1 MDSLV
6 SPDWLAAHWGDE
18 DMVVLDASKHLP
30 DVERDP
36 RSDFEK
42 AHIPGARFL
51 DLASLT
57 DTASAVPGA
66 LPRREQLADRL
77 GALGVG
83 TDSRIVLY
91 DDSAI
96 KSAARAWF
104 MLRLFG
110 HDRVA
115 ILDGGWA
122 KWRSEDRPV
131 ESGSVAPEEVVYE
144 ARPERAIVR
153 TKKDM
158 LANLDSGVEQV
169 VDARDADRFTGASV
183 DTVHDL
189 PGGHIPGARNLF
201 FRDLFREDGTYRT
214 LPELRAAVAKAG
226 IEPDRPIVASCGS
239 GMTASVGLF
248 ALHLIGRDD
257 TALYDGSWAEWG
269 ADADT
274 PKELGTAS

>member
-6 SPDWLAAHWGDE
+6 STDWLAAHWGDE
-18 DMVVLDASKHLP
+18 DLVVLDATRHLP
-30 DVERDP
+30 GVERDP

-51 DLASLT
+51 DLATLT
-57 DTASAVPGA
+57 DTASPVPGA

-77 GALGVG
+77 GALGVD
-83 TDSRIVLY
+83 TDSRVVLY

-96 KSAARAWF
+96 RSAARAWF

-110 HDRVA
+110 HDRAA

-122 KWRSEDRPV
+122 KWNAEDRPV
-131 ESGSVAPEEVVYE
+131 ESGSIPPEQVVYE
-144 ARPERAIVR
+144 ARPERLVVR
-153 TKKDM
+153 TKQDM
-158 LANLDSGVEQV
+158 LANLDSGAEQV
-169 VDARDADRFTGASV
+169 VDARDADRFTGATV

-201 FRDLFREDGTYRT
+201 FRDLFREDGTYRPI
-214 LPELRAAVAKAG
+214 PELREAVAKAG
-226 IEPDRPIVASCGS
+226 IEPDRPITASCGS
-239 GMTASVGLF
+239 GMTASVVLF

-257 TALYDGSWAEWG
+257 TSLYDGSWAEWG

>member
-6 SPDWLAAHWGDE
+6 STDWLAAHWGDE
-18 DMVVLDASKHLP
+18 DLVVLDATRHLP
-30 DVERDP
+30 GVDRDP
-36 RSDFEK
+36 RSDYEK

-51 DLASLT
+51 DLATLT
-57 DTASAVPGA
+57 DTASPVPGA

-77 GALGVG
+77 GALGVI
-83 TDSRIVLY
+83 TDSRVVLY

-96 KSAARAWF
+96 RSAARAWF

-110 HDRVA
+110 HDRAA

-122 KWRSEDRPV
+122 KWNAEDRPV
-131 ESGSVAPEEVVYE
+131 ESGSFAPEQVVYE
-144 ARPERAIVR
+144 ARPERPVVR
-153 TKKDM
+153 TKQDM
-158 LANLDSGVEQV
+158 LANLDSGAEQV
-169 VDARDADRFTGASV
+169 VDARDADRFTGATV

-201 FRDLFREDGTYRT
+201 FRDLFRKDGTYRPI
-214 LPELRAAVAKAG
+214 PELREAVAKAG
-226 IEPDRPIVASCGS
+226 IEPDRPITASCGS
-239 GMTASVGLF
+239 GMTASVVLF

-274 PKELGTAS
+274 PKETGPAS

>member
-6 SPDWLAAHWGDE
+6 STDWLAAHLGEPD
-18 DMVVLDASKHLP
+18 VVALDATRHLP
-30 DVERDP
+30 GVERDP
-36 RSDFEK
+36 QEDFRA

-57 DTASAVPGA
+57 DRDSAVPGA
-66 LPRREQLADRL
+66 LPTGEQLAERL
-77 GALGVG
+77 GALGV
-83 TDSRIVLY
+83 TARTRIVLY

-104 MLRLFG
+104 ILRLFG
-110 HDRVA
+110 HERVT

-122 KWRSEDRPV
+122 KWNREARPV
-131 ESGSVAPEEVVYE
+131 ESGTVAPEPAHYDIG
-144 ARPERAIVR
+144 AQRPIVR
-153 TKKDM
+153 SKADIV
-158 LANLDSGVEQV
+158 ANIETGEEQV
-169 VDARDADRFTGASV
+169 VDARDPGRFTGATI

-201 FRDLFREDGTYRT
+201 FRDLFREDGTYR
-214 LPELRAAVAKAG
+214 PVRELRAAVAKAG
-226 IEPDRPIVASCGS
+226 LDPDRPIVASCGS
-239 GMTASVGLF
+239 GMTASVVLF

-269 ADADT
+269 ADPET
-274 PKELGTAS
+274 PKETGPAS

>member
-6 SPDWLAAHWGDE
+6 STDWLAAHLGDP
-18 DMVVLDASKHLP
+18 DIVVLDATRHLP
-30 DVERDP
+30 GVERDP
-36 RSDFEK
+36 QEDFHA

-57 DTASAVPGA
+57 DRDSSVPGA
-66 LPRREQLADRL
+66 LPRGEHLAESL
-77 GALGVG
+77 GALGV
-83 TDSRIVLY
+83 TAQSWIVLY

-110 HDRVA
+110 HERVA

-122 KWRSEDRPV
+122 KWSMEGRKV
-131 ESGSVAPEEVVYE
+131 ESGSVAPEPAHYDIGAQRPI
-144 ARPERAIVR
+144 ARSKADI
-153 TKKDM
+153 
-158 LANLDSGVEQV
+158 LANIETGEEQI
-169 VDARDADRFTGASV
+169 VDARDADRFTGATI

-201 FRDLFREDGTYRT
+201 FRDLFREDGTYRPI
-214 LPELRAAVAKAG
+214 PEVRAAVAKAG
-226 IEPDRPIVASCGS
+226 LDPDRPIVASCGS
-239 GMTASVGLF
+239 GMTASVVLF

-257 TALYDGSWAEWG
+257 FALYDGSWAEWG
-269 ADADT
+269 ADPDT
-274 PKELGTAS
+274 PKETGPAS

>member
-6 SPDWLAAHWGDE
+6 STDWLAAHLGDP
-18 DMVVLDASKHLP
+18 DIVVLDATRHLP
-30 DVERDP
+30 GVERDP
-36 RSDFEK
+36 QEDFHA

-57 DTASAVPGA
+57 DRDSSVPGA
-66 LPRREQLADRL
+66 LPRGEHLAESL
-77 GALGVG
+77 GALGV
-83 TDSRIVLY
+83 TAQSWIVLY

-110 HDRVA
+110 HERVA

-122 KWRSEDRPV
+122 KWGMEGCPV
-131 ESGSVAPEEVVYE
+131 ESGSVAPEPAQYDIG
-144 ARPERAIVR
+144 AQRPIVR
-153 TKKDM
+153 SKADIV
-158 LANLDSGVEQV
+158 ANIASGEEQI
-169 VDARDADRFTGASV
+169 VDARDADRFTGATI

-201 FRDLFREDGTYRT
+201 FRDLFREDGTYRPT
-214 LPELRAAVAKAG
+214 PELRTAVAKAG
-226 IEPDRPIVASCGS
+226 IDPDRPIVASCGS
-239 GMTASVGLF
+239 GMTASVVLF

-269 ADADT
+269 ADPDT
-274 PKELGTAS
+274 PKETGPAS